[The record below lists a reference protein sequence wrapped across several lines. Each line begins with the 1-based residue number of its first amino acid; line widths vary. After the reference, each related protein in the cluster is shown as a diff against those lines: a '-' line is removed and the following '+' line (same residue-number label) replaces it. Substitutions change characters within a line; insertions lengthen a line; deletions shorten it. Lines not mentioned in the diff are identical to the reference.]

1 MLDSWNQSVFADIK
15 TRLQCS
21 AVKLVQAERNG
32 EVFDSQLVIDVR
44 ESYGT
49 CILL

>member
-1 MLDSWNQSVFADIK
+1 MLDSWNQSILANIK
-15 TRLQCS
+15 TCLQCS
-21 AVKLVQAERNG
+21 VAKLMQAERNG

-44 ESYGT
+44 EVCGT

>member
-1 MLDSWNQSVFADIK
+1 MLDSWNQSIIADIK
-15 TRLQCS
+15 TRLQRS

-44 ESYGT
+44 ESYGK